1 MQLSGTMS
9 SGGNIL
15 LLGVDEAHIVDHWEK
30 GFRLAYR
37 QIGRVRKWV
46 LYNLPLLAV
55 TATLI
60 EGS

>member
-1 MQLSGTMS
+1 MS

-15 LLGVDEAHIVDHWEK
+15 LLSVDEAHIVDHWGK

-37 QIGRVRKWV
+37 QIGRVGKCV

-60 EGS
+60 